1 MAKLC
6 YNIKDRSDYM
16 PKKELITKLA
26 KLAVKVGANVQ
37 KDQIVVIRTST
48 ETKELARE
56 VAEQAYLA
64 GARRVHVQWSDEF
77 ISRQS
82 LLHASL
88 EELTQVPNYL
98 VDQYQHYVD
107 QGACFISISSPIP
120 GLNKD
125 VDPMKSQKSGIAMQ
139 KAVSFFRE
147 FLMGNKSQWT
157 IISEPN
163 PIWAKQVF
171 PELDEDAAVEALW
184 QAILNASRVTEDND
198 PIKEWKEHNARLL
211 AHNTILN
218 EYNFKHLHFKN
229 SLGTDLIVEL
239 VKDHVWA
246 GGGEVALN
254 GAYFNPN
261 IPTEENFTMPYKW
274 GTRGKVVATKPLNY
288 QGKLIDKFWLEFK
301 DGKVVDYDAKVEK
314 DALTNLLE
322 TDEGSKYIGEIALIS
337 HDSPISNTNIL
348 FLNTLFDENA
358 SCHMALGRAYPMNIK
373 NGVNL
378 DIPTLEKSGYN
389 NSMVHS
395 DFMFGSSDM
404 EITGLTQD
412 GKEVKVF
419 EKGNFVI

>member
-6 YNIKDRSDYM
+6 YNIKDRSENM

-26 KLAVKVGANVQ
+26 ELAVKVGANVQ
-37 KDQIVVIRTST
+37 KDQVVVIRTST

-82 LLHASL
+82 LLHASI
-88 EELTQVPNYL
+88 EELTQVPEYL
-98 VDQYQHYVD
+98 VNQYQYYVD

-125 VDPMKSQKSGIAMQ
+125 VDPTKSQKQGIAVQ

-157 IISEPN
+157 IVSQPN

-171 PELDEDAAVEALW
+171 PELDEEAAVEKLW
-184 QAILNASRVTEDND
+184 NAILDASRVTEDND
-198 PIKEWKEHNARLL
+198 PIKEWEAHNERLL
-211 AHNTILN
+211 AHNKILN
-218 EYNFKHLHFKN
+218 NYNFKHLHFKN

-246 GGGEVALN
+246 GGGEVAVN

-301 DGKVVDYDAKVEK
+301 DGKVVDYDAEVEK

>member
-1 MAKLC
+1 
-6 YNIKDRSDYM
+6 M
-16 PKKELITKLA
+16 PKKELIKKLA
-26 KLAVKVGANVQ
+26 ELAVKVGANVQ
-37 KDQIVVIRTST
+37 KDQVVVIRTST
-48 ETKELARE
+48 ETKALARE
-56 VAEQAYLA
+56 IAEQAYLV
-64 GARRVHVQWSDEF
+64 GAKRVHVEWSDEYV
-77 ISRQS
+77 SRQS

-88 EELTQVPNYL
+88 EELQNIPKWL
-98 VDQYQHYVD
+98 VSQYQHFVD
-107 QGACFISISSPIP
+107 LGACFISIASPIP

-125 VDPMKSQKSGIAMQ
+125 VDSKKAQQAGITAQ
-139 KAVSFFRE
+139 KAISFFRE

-157 IISEPN
+157 IVSEPN
-163 PIWAKQVF
+163 AVWAKQVF
-171 PELDEDAAVEALW
+171 PNLSESEAIDKLW
-184 QAILNASRVTEDND
+184 EAILNASRVTESND
-198 PIKEWKEHNARLL
+198 PIKEWKEHNKKLL
-211 AHNTILN
+211 AHNKVLN
-218 EYNFKHLHFKN
+218 DYNFKHLHFKN

-239 VKDHVWA
+239 VENHVWA

-261 IPTEENFTMPYKW
+261 IPTEENSTMPYKW

-288 QGKLIDKFWLEFK
+288 QGKLIDNFWLEFK
-301 DGKVVDYDAKVEK
+301 DGKVINFDAKSEL

-378 DIPTLEKSGYN
+378 EISELVKHGYN

-404 EITGLTQD
+404 EITGLTHD

-419 EKGNFVI
+419 KKGNFVI